1 MKLQKT
7 TWILLIFALS
17 LGGFVYF
24 YEIKGAEKRA
34 EIQEEQKR
42 IFAFDKEQIQS
53 FTIEKN
59 SEMLE
64 FERTEDQL
72 NPWQMKQPEN
82 VTASD
87 AAVSF
92 LLDLIAG
99 GKSEK
104 VFSVP
109 TNQLQDYGLDR
120 PFATVNIQL
129 KNNESHQI
137 ILGNPNFDN
146 KFLYAQTDPQSNPE
160 EELEVLLVPIDFQ
173 YGVERELSEWK
184 QESEIPEETSEED
197 LEEAN

>member
-7 TWILLIFALS
+7 TWILLIVAII

-24 YEIKGAEKRA
+24 YEVIGSEKRA
-34 EIQEEQKR
+34 EIQEEKR
-42 IFAFDKEQIQS
+42 KIFAFDKEQIQS

-59 SEMLE
+59 SEILE
-64 FERTEDQL
+64 FERTEDEL

-82 VTASD
+82 VPASD

-92 LLDLIAG
+92 LLDLIAE

-104 VFSVP
+104 VFSVS
-109 TNQLQDYGLDR
+109 TNELQNYGLNR

-146 KFLYAQTDPQSNPE
+146 KFLYAQTDPQSNSE
-160 EELEVLLVPIDFQ
+160 EESEVLLVPIDFQ

-184 QESEIPEETSEED
+184 QESEIPEEDFEED